1 MLDPAMA
8 SDGETF
14 RVARQMFEGLVGAK
28 PGTTDAE
35 PLLATKWET
44 SEDGKSLHL
53 HAA

>member
-14 RVARQMFEGLVGAK
+14 RPARQMFEGLVSTK
-28 PGTTDAE
+28 PGTTDTE
-35 PLLATKWET
+35 PLAGHQVGDVQGRPQLYV
-44 SEDGKSLHL
+44 